1 MFAFSRK
8 FSWLLRIGI
17 LFPTHWDET
26 KYFINC
32 NFWSLDPLE
41 LYEIMHAV
49 FSIVSWIL
57 FLSECCTS
65 PVLILGSV
73 VQKRLEDF
81 QKVLFSDGRIHSL
94 FRNLPFPHT
103 FVLVPPLDSAIFHTS
118 RREVISL
125 LLPQQPAATMTSLP
139 TRVSLVDSTS
149 PSWSIIIDIGLICIG
164 SCSSRLTAVKLILS
178 SGFLDCQIHPARH

>member
-1 MFAFSRK
+1 MWVFAFSRK
-8 FSWLLRIGI
+8 FSWSQRIGI
-17 LFPTHWDET
+17 LFPAHWDET
-26 KYFINC
+26 KYFLNC

-41 LYEIMHAV
+41 LNEIMHAV
-49 FSIVSWIL
+49 FSIVSWML

-118 RREVISL
+118 ETEL
-125 LLPQQPAATMTSLP
+125 QGTMSFLETGKHTHLQRF
-139 TRVSLVDSTS
+139 TKIYRKYAHLVGQS
-149 PSWSIIIDIGLICIG
+149 
-164 SCSSRLTAVKLILS
+164 A
-178 SGFLDCQIHPARH
+178 